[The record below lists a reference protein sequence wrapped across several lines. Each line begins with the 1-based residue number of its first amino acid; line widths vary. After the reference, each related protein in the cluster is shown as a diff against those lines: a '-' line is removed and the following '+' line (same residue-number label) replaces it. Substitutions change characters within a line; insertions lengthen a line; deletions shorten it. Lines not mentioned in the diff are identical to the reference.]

1 MEPTMNDRI
10 GVKKTYKLYIGGAF
24 PRSESGRTYEVNG
37 MDGSFIANPCLS
49 SRKDLRD
56 AVLSARSAHHGWAG
70 AAAYNRGQ
78 ILYRIAEMMEGRSA
92 QFATEIALLDGVSLA
107 QAELEVITAID
118 RWVWYAGWSDK
129 LGSIAGST
137 NPVSGPFYNFTIP
150 EPMGVI
156 GAIAPEENSLLSL
169 VDAIAPIIVSG
180 NTAVVL
186 ASTRAPLP
194 AITFA
199 EVLATSD
206 LPGGVCNILTGEKN
220 ELAPWFASHMD
231 IDALDVSGIEDPS
244 LVADIKV
251 AGAQNLKRVH
261 AFTSHQSPHRILAF
275 TESKTI
281 WHPIGV

>member
-1 MEPTMNDRI
+1 MSERLE
-10 GVKKTYKLYIGGAF
+10 VKKTYKLFIGGAF
-24 PRSESGRTYEVNG
+24 PRSESGRTYEIHSS
-37 MDGSFIANPCLS
+37 DGTFVANPCLA

-56 AVLSARSAHHGWAG
+56 SVIAARTAQAGWAN
-70 AAAYNRGQ
+70 ATAYNRGQ
-78 ILYRIAEMMEGRSA
+78 ILYRIAEMMEGRSD
-92 QFATEIALLDGVSLA
+92 QFASEISLLEGISLLAAETEVHA
-107 QAELEVITAID
+107 AID

-129 LGSIAGST
+129 LGSIAGAT

-150 EPMGVI
+150 EAIGVV
-156 GAIAPEENSLLSL
+156 GTFAPESHGLLGL
-169 VDAIAPIIVSG
+169 VDAIAPVIVSG
-180 NTAVVL
+180 NTVIAL
-186 ASTRAPLP
+186 ASSRTPLP

-206 LPGGVCNILTGEKN
+206 LPSGVCNILTGKKE

-251 AGAQNLKRVH
+251 AGAQNLKRIH
-261 AFTSHQSPHRILAF
+261 AFTAHKSPQRILAF
-275 TESKTI
+275 MESKTI